1 MLHCST
7 LFVLNEYLDVL
18 VYSERTKI
26 HNWVYLEY
34 HDYGWDPVML
44 SDYTF
49 EGIEEKN

>member
-1 MLHCST
+1 MTISRIYKIKKYVEM
-7 LFVLNEYLDVL
+7 FDLDID
-18 VYSERTKI
+18 S
-26 HNWVYLEY
+26 Y